1 MPAINLSDRAIAN
14 FIPTDRQT
22 NFYDSGKGSARGLFL
37 KLSPGGGRSF
47 WLNYRDKQKRGSRQV
62 RLGPYPALTLA
73 KAREKA
79 RELVVALQLDPDHFR
94 KQKIEQED
102 SSFRTFQIVAED
114 FKKRH
119 IDRKGLRTGRV
130 MWQQIE
136 KHLIPEFGPRDIRTI
151 KRSEIAR
158 HLDKI
163 EDRHGPSMCDS
174 VLAILR
180 SICKFHTSRDDDFAS
195 PIVSGMKRGEN
206 NSRSRVLNDDEIR
219 VFWSVTGTMGI
230 FGGLLRVC
238 LLTGQRRTKV
248 NLMKHTDISP
258 QDGIWTL
265 GREKREKFNA
275 DRIKLAPLALA
286 IIADMPRI
294 NLNPYVFPGTRLR
307 GPFSGWGQSIEQLH
321 KLMKKALPEMEHWVV
336 HDLRRTFRTRC
347 SMLKI
352 DREVAER
359 CLGHRMGNAV
369 EQTYSRYGFDSE
381 MADAFQ
387 RIADHVAEIV
397 NPTPSGSNV
406 VKLSARRS
414 KAPRQAPPDR
424 PPTAS

>member
-1 MPAINLSDRAIAN
+1 MPAINLTDRTIAN
-14 FIPTDRQT
+14 LTPSPDRTQT
-22 NFYDSGKGSARGLFL
+22 NFYDRGKGAAPGLFL
-37 KLSPGGGRSF
+37 KLSSGGGRSF
-47 WLNYRDKQKRGSRQV
+47 WLNYRDKQKRGSRQI
-62 RLGPYPALTLA
+62 RLGPYPALTLT

-79 RELVVALQLDPDHFR
+79 REIVVALQLDPEYFR
-94 KQKIEQED
+94 KQKTEQED
-102 SSFRTFQIVAED
+102 SSFRSLENVAKD
-114 FKKRH
+114 FKRRH
-119 IDRKGLRTGRV
+119 IERKGLRTARV
-130 MWQQIE
+130 MWQIIE

-163 EDRHGPSMCDS
+163 EDRHGPSMADS

-180 SICKFHTSRDDDFAS
+180 SVCKFHATRDDDFSS
-195 PIVSGMKRGEN
+195 PIVSGMKRAES
-206 NSRSRVLNDDEIR
+206 NSRSRVLSDEEIR

-238 LLTGQRRTKV
+238 LLTGQRRSKV

-258 QDGIWTL
+258 QDGVWTL

-275 DRIKLAPLALA
+275 EKIALPPLALT

-294 NLNPYVFPGTRLR
+294 HLNPYVFPGTRLR
-307 GPFSGWGQSIEQLH
+307 GPFSGWGQSTEQLY
-321 KLMKKALPEMEHWVV
+321 KLMRQELPEMEHWVV

-359 CLGHRMGNAV
+359 CLGHRIGNAV
-369 EQTYSRYGFDSE
+369 EQTYSRYGFDAE
-381 MADAFQ
+381 MADAFAK
-387 RIADHVAEIV
+387 IADHISEIV

-406 VKLSARRS
+406 IKLAARRS
-414 KAPRQAPPDR
+414 KAPRQAPPER
-424 PPTAS
+424 PAS